1 MAVTSTSTSPSAPRS
16 PIGGLSP
23 LRQAALNRL
32 LPPRAKAPIT
42 GVPRDGEPLACS
54 YEQRQ
59 MWLGAQVPGT
69 ATAPNATLGLRLD
82 GPLDLAALTAALDGV
97 LARHE
102 SLRTTYEGDE
112 PRQRVH
118 EPFPMPLEIHDA
130 PEAAAAAAEITARA
144 VTHRF
149 DLREGPVVKATLIR
163 LAEESHALLVVCHHI
178 AADGWSMSLLADEL
192 ATRYGAA
199 LAGRDPALPP
209 LPIQY
214 ADYAAWSRA
223 ELTPEVLAT
232 RVERWRRTLDGASGV
247 RLPMRRER
255 PAPEGR
261 KTSTH
266 WTDLAEGVLPRLQA
280 AGGPGTTPFTALLTV
295 FTMLLARYTGE
306 RDLTLASTNGG
317 RRRVELEPLIG
328 CFVSAVPVRGDLSG
342 DPTFAEVAARLRRSV
357 GGALTNHVPLALLA
371 ERASIDLAL
380 PVSFSLRG
388 FRDQRGGDWPG
399 LTASVWGHEVDDLG
413 YELSL
418 LVHLDGDRAALDFT
432 YRRDVLDDDAVER
445 MARHF
450 HWLAGQIAADPARP
464 LSALELVTDEER
476 ERILG
481 PWNDS
486 AAPYPE
492 RPLPELLQERR
503 DGTAVVFEGEATG
516 YARLHARANQIAN
529 RLRALGVGTESTVGV
544 LLDRSPDLIATLLGV
559 WQAGAAYVPMDPAF
573 PAQRI
578 ADMLETAGTRLVVTE
593 AAYAERFPGIGVL
606 DIADPSIGAE
616 AGTPPGVPYDLDRLA
631 YLIFTSGSTGRPKGV
646 QVTHRGLVNH
656 VWWAVRE
663 LASRGDGGAPLLG
676 SVAFDLVVPNLW
688 APLVAGQTVTVLPQ
702 DVDMGELG
710 PILARSGPFSFIKLT
725 PGHLEVLGHQLD
737 DEQAGG
743 LAEVI
748 VVAGEALP
756 GSLADRWL
764 EILGPGRLINEYGP
778 TEASVGTCVYPITVR
793 QHHEVVPIGHP
804 LPNMRMYVLD
814 PAGKLVPA
822 GVPGELYV
830 GGVGVSRGYMNRPD
844 LTAER
849 FVEFEGE
856 RVYRTGDRVHWL
868 PDGNVAFLGR
878 FDDQVKIRGYR
889 IELDEVRAALLDHPG
904 VRDAVAAV
912 HEDRLVAYYVASGET
927 GGPDGLAEHCA
938 LRLPEYM
945 VPVVFTEL
953 DAIPLNAN
961 GKVDRKALPAPA
973 AAVVTSTVAPRT
985 ETERVIADVWRE
997 VLGRD
1002 EVGVEDD
1009 FTALG
1014 GHSLLMIR
1022 MIARLRQVLPE
1033 RPVSVLD
1040 AIANR
1045 TVAALAALVDAS
1057 GEPAGAGERGRGL
1070 LVRLTPPGPATTTL
1084 VCVPYGGG
1092 SAVVYQ
1098 ALADAVPKGVAL
1110 HAVALPG
1117 HELGVEEETLP
1128 FHEAAERVAAEI
1140 LATVRGPLV
1149 LYGHCVG
1156 SALTTEIARRVESA
1170 GRAIDA
1176 VYIGG
1181 SFPFA
1186 APRTGFSGVL
1196 ARWFRR
1202 ERTLNDNGEANWL
1215 RAIGADLEGLDVE
1228 QVESIVRTMRGDARA
1243 GEEYFTDLIET
1254 GAPLLS
1260 APVISIVGSRDPITD
1275 YYPERYRDW
1284 HVTAGTT
1291 ALVVVDEA
1299 GHYFLRYRAAELA
1312 KIITTVHTSL
1322 DGPHEAATWR
1332 KEAVSREAPPAD
1344 ARLGRFLRVAGGQ
1357 MVSMI
1362 GTAMTEF
1369 AVPIWAYLQTGSLLQ
1384 FSLFAIIALVPGL
1397 VLAPVVGALI
1407 DRTDRRKAMLAG
1419 DGACLTLQGVMLALL
1434 LTGNLSMPALYGILV
1449 LLSISLTVQRLAWA
1463 AAVPQL
1469 APKHYLG
1476 HAGGVLQ
1483 LGNAIGRLMVPLFA
1497 VGVLAAIGLDGI
1509 LVANVACYVVAV
1521 TVTLLTPFPKRLGW
1535 TRRESVG
1542 AEIRNGFRY
1551 LWRRRGLRAM
1561 AATMFTVNFFL
1572 FTAFVMISPLVLSI
1586 GDLADTGRI
1595 AVIAGVGAVAGGF
1608 AISIW
1613 GGPKRRRMSGMLA
1626 AVGVVAVFAF
1636 AMGLRPSLAL
1646 IAVCAAGMAL
1656 MMSISD
1662 GIWITIIHAKVPQRY
1677 HARVISINQMLAM
1690 STQPIGLAVQAWAAG
1705 LVFEPLMREG
1715 GALAPTVGAL
1725 IGVGEGR
1732 GIGLLY
1738 LICGL
1743 AMAVTI
1749 VIALRH
1755 PALAHFDRDTPDA
1768 EPDDLVGLAELN
1780 ARKSPAERNPA

>member
-1 MAVTSTSTSPSAPRS
+1 MAVTSTSAPRS
-16 PIGGLSP
+16 SIGGLSP
-23 LRQAALNRL
+23 QRQAALARL
-32 LPPRAKAPIT
+32 LPARAKAPIPR
-42 GVPRDGEPLACS
+42 VPRDGEPLPCS
-54 YEQRQ
+54 YEQGQ
-59 MWLGAQVPGT
+59 MWLGHQLDG
-69 ATAPNATLGLRLD
+69 TAPNATLGLRLD
-82 GPLDLAALTAALDGV
+82 GTLDLAALSTALDGV

-112 PRQRVH
+112 PRQRIH
-118 EPFPMPLEIHDA
+118 PPFPMPLEYVDTPDIA
-130 PEAAAAAAEITARA
+130 VEATARA

-149 DLREGPVVKATLIR
+149 DMREGPVVRATLIR
-163 LAEESHALLVVCHHI
+163 LAEDSHALLVVCHHI
-178 AADGWSMSLLADEL
+178 AADGWSMGLIADEL
-192 ATRYGAA
+192 ATRYAAA
-199 LAGRDPALPP
+199 LDGREPDLPP

-223 ELTPEVLAT
+223 EHTPDA
-232 RVERWRRTLDGASGV
+232 RVEYWRRVLDGAAGV

-255 PAPEGR
+255 PAPGGR
-261 KTSTH
+261 KTNTH
-266 WTDLAEGVLPRLQA
+266 WTLLSPDVLPRLQA
-280 AGGPGTTPFTALLTV
+280 AGGPGTTPFTALLAV
-295 FTMLLARYTGE
+295 FAMLLARYTGE
-306 RDLTLASTNGG
+306 HDLTLASTNGG
-317 RRRVELEPLIG
+317 RRRVELEPIVG
-328 CFVSAVPVRGDLSG
+328 CFVSALPVRGDLSG
-342 DPTFAEVAARLRRSV
+342 DPAFPEVAARLRRSV
-357 GGALTNHVPLALLA
+357 GGALTSQLPLALLA

-399 LTASVWGHEVDDLG
+399 LTVSVWGHEVDDLA

-418 LVHLDGDRAALDFT
+418 LVHLDGDRVGLDFT
-432 YRRDVLDDDAVER
+432 YRRDVLDDDTIDR
-445 MARHF
+445 MSRHF
-450 HWLAGQIAADPARP
+450 HWLAGQIAADPTLP
-464 LSALELVTDEER
+464 LSALELVTPEER
-476 ERILG
+476 ELIRG

-486 AAPYPE
+486 AAIYPE
-492 RPLPELLQERR
+492 APLPELLQERR
-503 DGTAVVFEGEATG
+503 DGVAIVFDGVATTYG
-516 YARLHARANQIAN
+516 QLHARANRIAN
-529 RLRALGVGTESTVGV
+529 RLRELGVGTESTVGV

-573 PAQRI
+573 PARRI

-593 AAYAERFPGIGVL
+593 AAYADLFSGVEVL
-606 DIADPSIGAE
+606 DIADPSIE
-616 AGTPPGVPYDLDRLA
+616 AQPATPPGVPYDLDRLA

-646 QVTHRGLVNH
+646 QVTHRGLLNH
-656 VWWAVRE
+656 VWWAVQE
-663 LASRGDGGAPLLG
+663 LASKGDGGAPLLG

-688 APLVAGQTVTVLPQ
+688 APLVAGQTVTILPQ
-702 DVDMGELG
+702 DVDLAELG
-710 PILARSGPFSFIKLT
+710 EILARSGPFSFIKLT
-725 PGHLEVLGHQLD
+725 PGHLEILGHQLD
-737 DEQAGG
+737 DSRAARLAG
-743 LAEVI
+743 VI

-764 EILGPGRLINEYGP
+764 DILGPGRLINEYGP
-778 TEASVGTCVYPITVR
+778 TEASVGTCIYPIVHR
-793 QHHEVVPIGHP
+793 QHHEVVPIGRP

-830 GGVGVSRGYMNRPD
+830 GGTGVTRGYVNRPD

-849 FVEFEGE
+849 FVTFEGE

-904 VRDAVAAV
+904 IRDAVAV
-912 HEDRLVAYYVASGET
+912 VRNDRLVAYYVSA
-927 GGPDGLAEHCA
+927 GPAEDLAGHCA
-938 LRLPEYM
+938 LRLPDYM
-945 VPVVFTEL
+945 VPVAFTEL
-953 DAIPLNAN
+953 DTIPLNAN
-961 GKVDRKALPAPA
+961 GKVDRNALPEPA
-973 AAVVTSTVAPRT
+973 AITGTAGPRT

-1002 EVGVEDD
+1002 AGVEDD
-1009 FTALG
+1009 FVALG

-1040 AIANR
+1040 ALANR
-1045 TVAALAALVDAS
+1045 TIAALAALMD
-1057 GEPAGAGERGRGL
+1057 GPLDEGRGL
-1070 LVRLTPPGPATTTL
+1070 LVRLTPPGPATATL

-1098 ALADAVPKGVAL
+1098 ALAEALPAGVAL

-1117 HELGVEEETLP
+1117 HELGVEEDALP

-1140 LATVRGPLV
+1140 LTAVRGPLV

-1156 SALTTEIARRVESA
+1156 SALTTEIARRVEQAS
-1170 GRAIDA
+1170 RTIDA

-1186 APRTGFSGVL
+1186 APRKGLNGLL
-1196 ARWFRR
+1196 ARCFRR
-1202 ERTLNDNGEANWL
+1202 ERTLSGTGEAAWL
-1215 RAIGADLEGLDVE
+1215 RAIGADLDGLDTA
-1228 QVESIVRTMRGDARA
+1228 QVEAIVATMRGDARA

-1291 ALVVVDEA
+1291 ALVVIDEA

-1312 KIITTVHTSL
+1312 TIVTTVHRSL
-1322 DGPHEAATWR
+1322 DGPHEAGTWR

-1384 FSLFAIIALVPGL
+1384 FSLFAIIGLVPGL
-1397 VLAPVVGALI
+1397 VLSPVIGALV
-1407 DRTDRRKAMLAG
+1407 DRNDRRLAMLAG
-1419 DGACLTLQGVMLALL
+1419 DGACLALQAVMLALL
-1434 LTGNLSMPALYGILV
+1434 LTGNLSMPALYGILT
-1449 LLSISLTVQRLAWA
+1449 LLSISLTVQRLAWSS
-1463 AAVPQL
+1463 AVPQL

-1509 LVANVACYVVAV
+1509 LIANVACYVAAV
-1521 TVTLLTPFPKRLGW
+1521 TVTLLTPFPKRLAW

-1561 AATMFTVNFFL
+1561 ALTMFAVNFFL

-1595 AVIAGVGAVAGGF
+1595 ALIAGLGAVAGGF
-1608 AISIW
+1608 AISLW
-1613 GGPKRRRMSGMLA
+1613 GGPKRRRMFGMLA
-1626 AVGVVAVFAF
+1626 SVGVVAAFAF

-1656 MMSISD
+1656 MMSIGD

-1690 STQPIGLAVQAWAAG
+1690 STQPVGLAVQAWAAG
-1705 LVFEPLMREG
+1705 LVFEPLLREG

-1749 VIALRH
+1749 AVALRH

-1768 EPDDLVGLAELN
+1768 EPDDLAGLAELN
-1780 ARKSPAERNPA
+1780 ARNSPAERILA

>member
-16 PIGGLSP
+16 SIGGLSP
-23 LRQAALNRL
+23 LRQAALARL
-32 LPPRAKAPIT
+32 LPSRAKAPIPS
-42 GVPRDGEPLACS
+42 VPRDDGVLPCS

-59 MWLGAQVPGT
+59 MWLGSQIDGT

-82 GPLDLAALTAALDGV
+82 GPLDLAALTTALDGV

-112 PRQRVH
+112 PHQRIH
-118 EPFPMPLEIHDA
+118 PPFPMPLEYLDA
-130 PEAAAAAAEITARA
+130 PDIAAEVTADA

-149 DLREGPVVKATLIR
+149 DLREGPVVRTTLIR
-163 LAEESHALLVVCHHI
+163 LAEDSHALLVVCHHI

-192 ATRYGAA
+192 AARYAAA
-199 LAGRDPALPP
+199 LDGREPDLPP

-223 ELTPEVLAT
+223 ELTQDTVDA
-232 RVERWRRTLDGASGV
+232 RVEHWRRRLDGATGV

-255 PAPEGR
+255 PAPSGR
-261 KTSTH
+261 RTATH
-266 WTDLAEGVLPRLQA
+266 WTVLPPGVLPRLQA
-280 AGGPGTTPFTALLTV
+280 AGGPGTTPFTALLAV
-295 FTMLLARYTGE
+295 FSMLLARYTGE
-306 RDLTLASTNGG
+306 HDLTLASTNGG
-317 RRRVELEPLIG
+317 RRRVELEPVVG

-342 DPTFAEVAARLRRSV
+342 DPAFPEVATRLRRSV
-357 GGALTNHVPLALLA
+357 GGALTGHLPLAVLA

-399 LTASVWGHEVDDLG
+399 LTASIWGHEVDDLG

-418 LVHLDGDRAALDFT
+418 LVHLDGDEVGLDFT
-432 YRRDVLDDDAVER
+432 YRRDVLDDDTVDR
-445 MARHF
+445 MSRHF
-450 HWLAGQIAADPARP
+450 HWLAGQIAADPTLP
-464 LSALELVTDEER
+464 LSALELVTAEER
-476 ERILG
+476 ELIRG

-492 RPLPELLQERR
+492 TPLPELLQERR
-503 DGTAVVFEGEATG
+503 DGTAIVFDGVATSYEG
-516 YARLHARANQIAN
+516 LHARANRIAN
-529 RLRALGVGTESTVGV
+529 RLRELGVGTESTVGV
-544 LLDRSPDLIATLLGV
+544 LLDRSRDLIATLLGV

-578 ADMLETAGTRLVVTE
+578 ADMLETAETRLVVTE
-593 AAYAERFPGIGVL
+593 AAYADLFTGVEVL
-606 DIADPSIGAE
+606 DITDPTIE
-616 AGTPPGVPYDLDRLA
+616 AQPATPPGVPYDLDRLA

-656 VWWAVRE
+656 VWWAVQE
-663 LASRGDGGAPLLG
+663 LAARGDGGAPLMG

-688 APLVAGQTVTVLPQ
+688 APLVAGQTVTILPQ
-702 DVDMGELG
+702 DIDMGELG
-710 PILARSGPFSFIKLT
+710 QILARSGPFSFIKLT

-737 DEQAGG
+737 DEQAAR
-743 LAEVI
+743 LAGVI

-778 TEASVGTCVYPITVR
+778 TEASVGTCVYPITHH
-793 QHHEVVPIGHP
+793 QHHEIVPIGRP

-830 GGVGVSRGYMNRPD
+830 GGVGVTRGYLNRPD

-849 FVEFEGE
+849 FVAFEGE

-904 VRDAVAAV
+904 VRDAVATV
-912 HEDRLVAYYVASGET
+912 YEDRLVAYYVAA
-927 GGPDGLAEHCA
+927 GPAGDLAEHCA

-945 VPVVFTEL
+945 IPVVFTEL

-961 GKVDRKALPAPA
+961 GKVDRKALPEPV
-973 AAVVTSTVAPRT
+973 AAVTAGAVGPRT
-985 ETERVIADVWRE
+985 ETERVIAGVWRE

-1009 FTALG
+1009 FMALG

-1040 AIANR
+1040 ALANR
-1045 TVAALAALVDAS
+1045 TIAALAALVDGPEEAE
-1057 GEPAGAGERGRGL
+1057 EPGQPGRGL

-1098 ALADAVPKGVAL
+1098 ALAEALPAGVAL

-1117 HELGVEEETLP
+1117 HELGVEEDALP
-1128 FHEAAERVAAEI
+1128 FHEAAEQVAAEI

-1156 SALTTEIARRVESA
+1156 SALTTEIARRVERA
-1170 GRAIDA
+1170 GRTIDA

-1186 APRTGFSGVL
+1186 APRKGLNGLL
-1196 ARWFRR
+1196 ARYFRR

-1215 RAIGADLEGLDVE
+1215 RAIGADLDGLDVD
-1228 QVESIVRTMRGDARA
+1228 QVETIVRTMRGDARA

-1284 HVTAGTT
+1284 HVTARTT
-1291 ALVVVDEA
+1291 ALVVIDEA
-1299 GHYFLRYRAAELA
+1299 GHYFLRYRPDELA
-1312 KIITTVHTSL
+1312 KIVTTVHRSL
-1322 DGPHEAATWR
+1322 DGPHEAGTWR

-1344 ARLGRFLRVAGGQ
+1344 TRLGRFLRVAGGQ

-1384 FSLFAIIALVPGL
+1384 FSLFAIIGLVPGL
-1397 VLAPVVGALI
+1397 VLSPVIGALV
-1407 DRTDRRKAMLAG
+1407 DRNDRRLAMLAG
-1419 DGACLTLQGVMLALL
+1419 DGACLALQAVMLALL
-1434 LTGNLSMPALYGILV
+1434 LTGNLSMPALYGILT
-1449 LLSISLTVQRLAWA
+1449 LLSISLTVQRLAWSS
-1463 AAVPQL
+1463 AVPQL

-1509 LVANVACYVVAV
+1509 LIANVACYVVAV
-1521 TVTLLTPFPKRLGW
+1521 TVTLLTPFPKRLAW

-1561 AATMFTVNFFL
+1561 ALTMFAVNFFL

-1595 AVIAGVGAVAGGF
+1595 AVIAGLGAVAGGF
-1608 AISIW
+1608 AISLW
-1613 GGPKRRRMSGMLA
+1613 GGPKRRRMFGMLA
-1626 AVGVVAVFAF
+1626 SVGVVAAFAF

-1656 MMSISD
+1656 MMSIGD

-1705 LVFEPLMREG
+1705 LVFEPLLREG

-1768 EPDDLVGLAELN
+1768 EPDDLAGLAELN
-1780 ARKSPAERNPA
+1780 ARKSPAERILA